1 MQTNWKPN
9 NSCVLA
15 GVPLAVPSK
24 EQISKLYMLF
34 YSMVGGFAKIV
45 KSNIDETFKLV
56 SEDKKLFKFDVKR
69 RMTEAKEFSDEL
81 IDLFKER
88 MKADGMSEIWDKL
101 TFIIKFNLQDDVRKC
116 YYALDNQFLKHHI
129 ERHKMYT
136 MAVMSGILSG
146 MLESSVSAFKKTM
159 DEYNGSWATN
169 IAEYFIIPI
178 KGVHSRMRN
187 AVEAIY
193 PESVDK
199 KVFSE
204 CPDKLSLGFEIIGRK
219 VLDYKL
225 AEKALANACIFSGLN
240 LDINGIIVDGEDA
253 QDNTGTP
260 WNEAQLRALITGY
273 PDTSNKYIARIVGRS
288 VYEVI
293 KQAKKLGL
301 KKSEEYL
308 RETRIAN
315 LKRKK
320 NEKDSNAVH
329 KEQ

>member
-1 MQTNWKPN
+1 MQTNWNPN

-15 GVPLAVPSK
+15 GVPLAIPSEK
-24 EQISKLYMLF
+24 QISKLYTLF

-56 SEDKKLFKFDVKR
+56 SEDKNIFKFDVKR
-69 RMTEAKEFSDEL
+69 RMTEAKDFSDEL

-88 MKADGMSEIWDKL
+88 MNADGMSEIWDKL

-129 ERHKMYT
+129 EKHKMYT
-136 MAVMSGILSG
+136 MVVMSGILSG
-146 MLESSVSAFKKTM
+146 MLESSVSAFRKTM

-199 KVFSE
+199 KVFSD
-204 CPDKLSLGFEIIGRK
+204 CPDKLSLGFEIIGK
-219 VLDYKL
+219 KALDYKR

-240 LDINGIIVDGEDA
+240 LDINGIIVDDEDM

-260 WNEAQLRALITGY
+260 WNEAQLRVLTTSY
-273 PDTSNKYIARIVGRS
+273 SDTSNKDIARIVGRS
-288 VYEVI
+288 VYEVT

-301 KKSEEYL
+301 KKSDEYL

-320 NEKDSNAVH
+320 NEKDSAAVC

>member
-1 MQTNWKPN
+1 MQTNWTPN
-9 NSCVLA
+9 DSCVLA

-34 YSMVGGFAKIV
+34 YSMVGGFAKII
-45 KSNIDETFKLV
+45 KANIDETFKLV
-56 SEDKKLFKFDVKR
+56 SEDKKIFKFDVKR
-69 RMTEAKEFSDEL
+69 RMIDAKECSDDL
-81 IDLFKER
+81 INQFKER
-88 MKADGMSEIWDKL
+88 LKDDGMSEIWDDL
-101 TFIIKFNLQDDVRKC
+101 TYIIKKDLEVDIQKC

-129 ERHKMYT
+129 ERHKIYT
-136 MAVMSGILSG
+136 MVVMTGMLSG
-146 MLESSVSAFKKTM
+146 MLEESAYAFKKMM

-169 IAEYFIIPI
+169 IAEYFIIHI
-178 KGVHSRMRN
+178 KGVRSRMRN
-187 AVEAIY
+187 VVESIY
-193 PESVDK
+193 PVKVDK

-204 CPDKLSLGFEIIGRK
+204 GFDKYTLGFEIIGQK
-219 VLDYKL
+219 TFDYQR

-260 WNEAQLRALITGY
+260 WNEAQLRALTTGY
-273 PDTSNKYIARIVGRS
+273 PDTSNKDIARIVGRS
-288 VYEVI
+288 VYAVT

-301 KKSEEYL
+301 KKSDEYL

-315 LKRKK
+315 LKSKK
-320 NEKDSNAVH
+320 NEKDSTAVC

>member
-1 MQTNWKPN
+1 MHTNWNPN

-24 EQISKLYMLF
+24 ENISKLYMLF

-56 SEDKKLFKFDVKR
+56 SEDKKIFKFDVKKR
-69 RMTEAKEFSDEL
+69 ITEAKGCSDDL
-81 IDLFKER
+81 INLFKER
-88 MKADGMSEIWDKL
+88 LKDDGMSEIWDDL
-101 TFIIKFNLQDDVRKC
+101 TYIIKKDLEVDIQKC

-129 ERHKMYT
+129 ERHKIYT
-136 MAVMSGILSG
+136 MVAMTGMLSG
-146 MLESSVSAFKKTM
+146 MLESSVYAFKKTM
-159 DEYNGSWATN
+159 DEHNGSWATN

-204 CPDKLSLGFEIIGRK
+204 CPDKLSLGFEIIGK
-219 VLDYKL
+219 KALDYKR
-225 AEKALANACIFSGLN
+225 AEKALADACIFSGLN

-260 WNEAQLRALITGY
+260 WNEAQLRALTTGY
-273 PDTSNKYIARIVGRS
+273 SDTSNKDIARIVGRS
-288 VYEVI
+288 VYEVT

-320 NEKDSNAVH
+320 NEKDSKAVH
-329 KEQ
+329 KE

>member
-1 MQTNWKPN
+1 MQTNWTPN
-9 NSCVLA
+9 DSCVLA
-15 GVPLAVPSK
+15 GIPLAVPSK

-34 YSMVGGFAKIV
+34 YSMLGGFAKIV

-56 SEDKKLFKFDVKR
+56 SEDEKLFKFDVKR

-116 YYALDNQFLKHHI
+116 YYELDNQFSKHHI

-136 MAVMSGILSG
+136 MTVMSGILSG

-204 CPDKLSLGFEIIGRK
+204 CPDKLSLGFEIIGKRCLIINVPK
-219 VLDYKL
+219 KHLQMLVYSVVL
-225 AEKALANACIFSGLN
+225 I
-240 LDINGIIVDGEDA
+240 
-253 QDNTGTP
+253 
-260 WNEAQLRALITGY
+260 LI
-273 PDTSNKYIARIVGRS
+273 
-288 VYEVI
+288 
-293 KQAKKLGL
+293 
-301 KKSEEYL
+301 
-308 RETRIAN
+308 
-315 LKRKK
+315 
-320 NEKDSNAVH
+320 
-329 KEQ
+329 

>member
-1 MQTNWKPN
+1 MQTNWTPN
-9 NSCVLA
+9 DSCVLA
-15 GVPLAVPSK
+15 SVPLAVPSK

-56 SEDKKLFKFDVKR
+56 SEDEKLFKFDVKR

-116 YYALDNQFLKHHI
+116 YYALDNQFSKYHI

-136 MAVMSGILSG
+136 MTVMSGILSG

-199 KVFSE
+199 KVCFQSALTNS
-204 CPDKLSLGFEIIGRK
+204 LSDSKSSVKRCLIINAQKKHSRMLVYSV
-219 VLDYKL
+219 VL
-225 AEKALANACIFSGLN
+225 I
-240 LDINGIIVDGEDA
+240 
-253 QDNTGTP
+253 
-260 WNEAQLRALITGY
+260 LI
-273 PDTSNKYIARIVGRS
+273 
-288 VYEVI
+288 
-293 KQAKKLGL
+293 
-301 KKSEEYL
+301 
-308 RETRIAN
+308 
-315 LKRKK
+315 
-320 NEKDSNAVH
+320 
-329 KEQ
+329 

>member
-1 MQTNWKPN
+1 
-9 NSCVLA
+9 
-15 GVPLAVPSK
+15 
-24 EQISKLYMLF
+24 
-34 YSMVGGFAKIV
+34 MVGGFAKIV

-56 SEDKKLFKFDVKR
+56 SEDEKLFKFDVKR
-69 RMTEAKEFSDEL
+69 RITEAKEFSDEL

-88 MKADGMSEIWDKL
+88 MKADCMSEIWDKL

-116 YYALDNQFLKHHI
+116 YYALDNQFSKHHI

-136 MAVMSGILSG
+136 MTIMSGILSG

-204 CPDKLSLGFEIIGRK
+204 CPDKLSLGFES
-219 VLDYKL
+219 
-225 AEKALANACIFSGLN
+225 SGK
-240 LDINGIIVDGEDA
+240 GA
-253 QDNTGTP
+253 
-260 WNEAQLRALITGY
+260 
-273 PDTSNKYIARIVGRS
+273 
-288 VYEVI
+288 
-293 KQAKKLGL
+293 
-301 KKSEEYL
+301 
-308 RETRIAN
+308 
-315 LKRKK
+315 
-320 NEKDSNAVH
+320 
-329 KEQ
+329 

>member
-1 MQTNWKPN
+1 MQTNWNPN

-24 EQISKLYMLF
+24 ENISKLYMLF

-56 SEDKKLFKFDVKR
+56 SEDEKLFKFDVKR

-129 ERHKMYT
+129 ERHKIYT
-136 MAVMSGILSG
+136 MVVMTGMLSG
-146 MLESSVSAFKKTM
+146 MLEESVYAFKKMM

-178 KGVHSRMRN
+178 KGVRSRMRN

-193 PESVDK
+193 PTKVDK

-204 CPDKLSLGFEIIGRK
+204 GFDKYTLGFEIIGQKTFNYQR
-219 VLDYKL
+219 
-225 AEKALANACIFSGLN
+225 AEKALADACVFSGLN

-260 WNEAQLRALITGY
+260 WNEAQLRALTIGY
-273 PDTSNKYIARIVGRS
+273 SDTSNKDIARIVGRS
-288 VYEVI
+288 VYGVI

-308 RETRIAN
+308 RDTRIAN

-320 NEKDSNAVH
+320 NEKDSKTLH

>member
-1 MQTNWKPN
+1 MQTNWNPN

-15 GVPLAVPSK
+15 GIPLAVPSK

-56 SEDKKLFKFDVKR
+56 SEDEKLFKFDVKR

-136 MAVMSGILSG
+136 MVVMSGILSG
-146 MLESSVSAFKKTM
+146 MLESSVSAFRKTM

-178 KGVHSRMRN
+178 KGVYSRMRN

-193 PESVDK
+193 PKSVDK

-204 CPDKLSLGFEIIGRK
+204 CPGKLSLGFEIIGKK
-219 VLDYKL
+219 VLDYKR

-260 WNEAQLRALITGY
+260 WNEAQLRALKTGY
-273 PDTSNKYIARIVGRS
+273 PDTSNKDIARIVGRS
-288 VYEVI
+288 VYAVA
-293 KQAKKLGL
+293 KKAKKLGL
-301 KKSEEYL
+301 KKSEEYI
-308 RETRIAN
+308 RETRVAN

-320 NEKDSNAVH
+320 NEKDSNSVH

>member
-56 SEDKKLFKFDVKR
+56 SEDEKLFKFDVKR

-88 MKADGMSEIWDKL
+88 MKSDGMSEIWDKL

-116 YYALDNQFLKHHI
+116 YYELDNQFLKHHI

-136 MAVMSGILSG
+136 MVVMSGILSG

-169 IAEYFIIPI
+169 IAEHFIIPS

-187 AVEAIY
+187 AFEAIY
-193 PESVDK
+193 PESVRK
-199 KVFSE
+199 CFQSALTSS
-204 CPDKLSLGFEIIGRK
+204 LS
-219 VLDYKL
+219 D
-225 AEKALANACIFSGLN
+225 S
-240 LDINGIIVDGEDA
+240 
-253 QDNTGTP
+253 
-260 WNEAQLRALITGY
+260 
-273 PDTSNKYIARIVGRS
+273 
-288 VYEVI
+288 
-293 KQAKKLGL
+293 
-301 KKSEEYL
+301 KS
-308 RETRIAN
+308 
-315 LKRKK
+315 
-320 NEKDSNAVH
+320 
-329 KEQ
+329 

>member
-1 MQTNWKPN
+1 MQTNWTPN

-45 KSNIDETFKLV
+45 KANIDETFKLV
-56 SEDKKLFKFDVKR
+56 SEDKKIFKFDVKKR
-69 RMTEAKEFSDEL
+69 ITEAKGCSDDL
-81 IDLFKER
+81 INLFKER
-88 MKADGMSEIWDKL
+88 LKDDGMSEIWDDL
-101 TFIIKFNLQDDVRKC
+101 TYIIKKDLEVDIQKC

-129 ERHKMYT
+129 ERHKIYT
-136 MAVMSGILSG
+136 MVVMTGMLSG
-146 MLESSVSAFKKTM
+146 MLESSVYAFKKTM

-193 PESVDK
+193 PQSIDK

-204 CPDKLSLGFEIIGRK
+204 CPDKLSLGFEIIGKK
-219 VLDYKL
+219 VLDYKR
-225 AEKALANACIFSGLN
+225 AEKALADACIFSGLN
-240 LDINGIIVDGEDA
+240 LDINGIIIDGEDA

-260 WNEAQLRALITGY
+260 WNEAQLRALTTGY
-273 PDTSNKYIARIVGRS
+273 PDISNKDIARIVGRS
-288 VYEVI
+288 VYEVT

-320 NEKDSNAVH
+320 NK
-329 KEQ
+329 K

>member
-1 MQTNWKPN
+1 
-9 NSCVLA
+9 
-15 GVPLAVPSK
+15 
-24 EQISKLYMLF
+24 
-34 YSMVGGFAKIV
+34 
-45 KSNIDETFKLV
+45 
-56 SEDKKLFKFDVKR
+56 
-69 RMTEAKEFSDEL
+69 
-81 IDLFKER
+81 
-88 MKADGMSEIWDKL
+88 
-101 TFIIKFNLQDDVRKC
+101 
-116 YYALDNQFLKHHI
+116 
-129 ERHKMYT
+129 
-136 MAVMSGILSG
+136 MSGILSG
-146 MLESSVSAFKKTM
+146 MLESSVYAFKKTM

-204 CPDKLSLGFEIIGRK
+204 CPDKLSLGFEIIGEK
-219 VLDYKL
+219 VLDYKR
-225 AEKALANACIFSGLN
+225 AEKALADACIFSGLN

-260 WNEAQLRALITGY
+260 WNEAQLRALKTGY
-273 PDTSNKYIARIVGRS
+273 PDSSNKDIARIVGRS
-288 VYEVI
+288 VYAVA
-293 KQAKKLGL
+293 KKAKKLGL

>member
-1 MQTNWKPN
+1 MQTNWNPN

-24 EQISKLYMLF
+24 ENISKLYMLF

-56 SEDKKLFKFDVKR
+56 SEDEKLFKFDVKR

-129 ERHKMYT
+129 ERHKIYT
-136 MAVMSGILSG
+136 MVVMTGMLSG
-146 MLESSVSAFKKTM
+146 MLEESVYAFKKMM

-178 KGVHSRMRN
+178 KGVRSRMRN

-193 PESVDK
+193 PTKVDK

-204 CPDKLSLGFEIIGRK
+204 GFDKYTLGFEIIGK
-219 VLDYKL
+219 KALDYKR
-225 AEKALANACIFSGLN
+225 AEKALADACVFSGLN
-240 LDINGIIVDGEDA
+240 LDINGIIVDSEDV

-260 WNEAQLRALITGY
+260 WNEAQLRALTTGY
-273 PDTSNKYIARIVGRS
+273 SDTSNKDIARIVGRS
-288 VYEVI
+288 VYEVT

-315 LKRKK
+315 LKCKK
-320 NEKDSNAVH
+320 NEKDSKAVH
-329 KEQ
+329 KE

>member
-1 MQTNWKPN
+1 MQTNWNPN

-24 EQISKLYMLF
+24 KQISKLYTLF

-56 SEDKKLFKFDVKR
+56 SEDKNIFKFDVKR
-69 RMTEAKEFSDEL
+69 RMTEAKDFSDEL

-88 MKADGMSEIWDKL
+88 MNADGMSEIWDKL

-129 ERHKMYT
+129 EKHKMYT
-136 MAVMSGILSG
+136 MVVMSGILSG
-146 MLESSVSAFKKTM
+146 MLESSVSAFRKTM

-199 KVFSE
+199 KVFSD
-204 CPDKLSLGFEIIGRK
+204 CPDKLSLGFEIIGK
-219 VLDYKL
+219 KALDYKR

-240 LDINGIIVDGEDA
+240 LDINGIIVDDEDM
-253 QDNTGTP
+253 QDDTGTP
-260 WNEAQLRALITGY
+260 WNEAQLRVLTTSY
-273 PDTSNKYIARIVGRS
+273 SDTSNKDIARIVGRS
-288 VYEVI
+288 VYEVT

-301 KKSEEYL
+301 KKSDEYL

-320 NEKDSNAVH
+320 NEKDSAAVC

>member
-1 MQTNWKPN
+1 MQTNWNPN

-56 SEDKKLFKFDVKR
+56 SEDEKLFKYDVKR

-88 MKADGMSEIWDKL
+88 MKADGMSEIWDNL

-136 MAVMSGILSG
+136 MVVMSGILSG
-146 MLESSVSAFKKTM
+146 MLESSVSAFRKTM
-159 DEYNGSWATN
+159 NEYNGSWATN

-204 CPDKLSLGFEIIGRK
+204 CPDKLSLGFEIIGKK
-219 VLDYKL
+219 VLDYKR
-225 AEKALANACIFSGLN
+225 AEKHLQMLVYS
-240 LDINGIIVDGEDA
+240 VV
-253 QDNTGTP
+253 
-260 WNEAQLRALITGY
+260 LIL
-273 PDTSNKYIARIVGRS
+273 I
-288 VYEVI
+288 
-293 KQAKKLGL
+293 
-301 KKSEEYL
+301 
-308 RETRIAN
+308 
-315 LKRKK
+315 
-320 NEKDSNAVH
+320 
-329 KEQ
+329 

>member
-1 MQTNWKPN
+1 
-9 NSCVLA
+9 
-15 GVPLAVPSK
+15 
-24 EQISKLYMLF
+24 MLF

-56 SEDKKLFKFDVKR
+56 SEDEKLFKFDVKR
-69 RMTEAKEFSDEL
+69 RMTEAKGCSDDL
-81 IDLFKER
+81 INLFKER
-88 MKADGMSEIWDKL
+88 LKDDGMSEIWDDL
-101 TFIIKFNLQDDVRKC
+101 TYIIKKDLEVDIQKC

-129 ERHKMYT
+129 ERHKIYT
-136 MAVMSGILSG
+136 MVVMSGMLSG

-204 CPDKLSLGFEIIGRK
+204 CPDKLSLGFEIIGQK
-219 VLDYKL
+219 TFDYQR

-260 WNEAQLRALITGY
+260 WNEAQLRALTTGY
-273 PDTSNKYIARIVGRS
+273 PDTSNKDIARIVGRS
-288 VYEVI
+288 VYAVT

-320 NEKDSNAVH
+320 NEKDSTAVC

>member
-1 MQTNWKPN
+1 
-9 NSCVLA
+9 
-15 GVPLAVPSK
+15 
-24 EQISKLYMLF
+24 
-34 YSMVGGFAKIV
+34 
-45 KSNIDETFKLV
+45 
-56 SEDKKLFKFDVKR
+56 
-69 RMTEAKEFSDEL
+69 
-81 IDLFKER
+81 
-88 MKADGMSEIWDKL
+88 
-101 TFIIKFNLQDDVRKC
+101 
-116 YYALDNQFLKHHI
+116 
-129 ERHKMYT
+129 MYT

-204 CPDKLSLGFEIIGRK
+204 CPDKLSLGFEIIGQK
-219 VLDYKL
+219 TFDYQR

-240 LDINGIIVDGEDA
+240 LDVNGIIVDGEDA

-260 WNEAQLRALITGY
+260 WNEAQLRALTTGY
-273 PDTSNKYIARIVGRS
+273 SDTSNKDIARIVGRS
-288 VYEVI
+288 VYGVT

-320 NEKDSNAVH
+320 NEKVSKAVH
-329 KEQ
+329 KE

>member
-1 MQTNWKPN
+1 MQTNWNPN

-24 EQISKLYMLF
+24 ENISKLYMLF

-56 SEDKKLFKFDVKR
+56 SEDEKLFKFDVKR

-129 ERHKMYT
+129 ERHKIYT
-136 MAVMSGILSG
+136 MVVMTGMLSG
-146 MLESSVSAFKKTM
+146 MLEESVYAFKKMM

-178 KGVHSRMRN
+178 KGVRSRMRN

-193 PESVDK
+193 PTKVDK

-204 CPDKLSLGFEIIGRK
+204 GFDKYTLGFEIIGK
-219 VLDYKL
+219 KALDYKR

-240 LDINGIIVDGEDA
+240 LDINGIIVDDEDM

-260 WNEAQLRALITGY
+260 WKEAQLRVLTTSY
-273 PDTSNKYIARIVGRS
+273 SDTSNKDIARIVGRS
-288 VYEVI
+288 VYEVT

-308 RETRIAN
+308 RETRISN

-320 NEKDSNAVH
+320 NEKDSKAVH
-329 KEQ
+329 KE

>member
-1 MQTNWKPN
+1 MQTNWTPN

-24 EQISKLYMLF
+24 EQISKLYMFF

-45 KSNIDETFKLV
+45 KANIDETFKLV
-56 SEDKKLFKFDVKR
+56 SEDEKLFKFDVKR
-69 RMTEAKEFSDEL
+69 RMTEAKECSDDL
-81 IDLFKER
+81 INLFKER
-88 MKADGMSEIWDKL
+88 LKDDGMSEIWDDL
-101 TFIIKFNLQDDVRKC
+101 TYIIKKDLEVDIQKC

-129 ERHKMYT
+129 ERHKIYT
-136 MAVMSGILSG
+136 MVVMSGMLSG

-204 CPDKLSLGFEIIGRK
+204 CPDKLSLGFEIIGQK
-219 VLDYKL
+219 TFDYQR

-260 WNEAQLRALITGY
+260 WNEAQLRALTTGY
-273 PDTSNKYIARIVGRS
+273 PDTSNKDIARIVGRS
-288 VYEVI
+288 VYEVT

-320 NEKDSNAVH
+320 NEKDSTAVC

>member
-1 MQTNWKPN
+1 MQTNWNPN

-24 EQISKLYMLF
+24 ENISKLYMLF
-34 YSMVGGFAKIV
+34 YSMVGSFAKIV

-56 SEDKKLFKFDVKR
+56 SEDEKLFKFDVKR

-129 ERHKMYT
+129 ERHKIYT
-136 MAVMSGILSG
+136 MVVMTGMLSG
-146 MLESSVSAFKKTM
+146 MLEESVYAFKKMM

-178 KGVHSRMRN
+178 KGVRSRMRN

-193 PESVDK
+193 PTKVDK

-204 CPDKLSLGFEIIGRK
+204 GFDKYTLGFEIIGK
-219 VLDYKL
+219 KALDYKR
-225 AEKALANACIFSGLN
+225 AEKALADACIFSGLN

-260 WNEAQLRALITGY
+260 WNEAQLRALTIGY
-273 PDTSNKYIARIVGRS
+273 SDTSNKDIARIVGRS
-288 VYEVI
+288 VYEVT

>member
-1 MQTNWKPN
+1 
-9 NSCVLA
+9 
-15 GVPLAVPSK
+15 
-24 EQISKLYMLF
+24 MLF
-34 YSMVGGFAKIV
+34 YSMVGGFAKII
-45 KSNIDETFKLV
+45 KANIDETFKLV
-56 SEDKKLFKFDVKR
+56 SEDKKIFKFDVKR
-69 RMTEAKEFSDEL
+69 RMIDAKECSDDL
-81 IDLFKER
+81 INQFKER
-88 MKADGMSEIWDKL
+88 LKDDGMSEIWDDL
-101 TFIIKFNLQDDVRKC
+101 TYIIKKDLEVDIQKC

-129 ERHKMYT
+129 ERHKIYT
-136 MAVMSGILSG
+136 MVVMTGMLSG
-146 MLESSVSAFKKTM
+146 MLEESAYAFKKMM

-169 IAEYFIIPI
+169 IAEYFIIHI
-178 KGVHSRMRN
+178 KGVRSRMRN
-187 AVEAIY
+187 VVESIY
-193 PESVDK
+193 PVKVDK

-204 CPDKLSLGFEIIGRK
+204 GFEKYTLGFEIIGQK
-219 VLDYKL
+219 TFDYQR

-273 PDTSNKYIARIVGRS
+273 PDTSNKDIARIVGRS
-288 VYEVI
+288 VYEVT

-320 NEKDSNAVH
+320 NEKDSTAVCE
-329 KEQ
+329 EQ

>member
-1 MQTNWKPN
+1 
-9 NSCVLA
+9 
-15 GVPLAVPSK
+15 
-24 EQISKLYMLF
+24 
-34 YSMVGGFAKIV
+34 
-45 KSNIDETFKLV
+45 
-56 SEDKKLFKFDVKR
+56 
-69 RMTEAKEFSDEL
+69 
-81 IDLFKER
+81 

-136 MAVMSGILSG
+136 MVVMTGMLSG
-146 MLESSVSAFKKTM
+146 MLESSVSAFRKTM

-169 IAEYFIIPI
+169 IAEYFIIQI

-204 CPDKLSLGFEIIGRK
+204 CPDKLSLGFEIIGKK
-219 VLDYKL
+219 VLDYKR
-225 AEKALANACIFSGLN
+225 AEKALADSCIFSGLN

-260 WNEAQLRALITGY
+260 WNEAQLRALKTGY
-273 PDTSNKYIARIVGRS
+273 PDSSNKDIARIVGRS
-288 VYEVI
+288 VYAVT

-315 LKRKK
+315 LKSKK
-320 NEKDSNAVH
+320 NEKDSTAVC